1 MGVVSWQGVATEVLA
16 RLERYRLQPRQMH
29 AAAIRGE
36 RLSPRKGLSIE
47 FADYRHYTPGDD
59 LRHLDWN
66 ILARLDRAYLRTY
79 QDEQELPV
87 YLLLDCSASM
97 AFGEPPKYDLA
108 RSLAACLGYLA
119 LITGDAVYPVA
130 LDGRVGEARALR
142 GRISYRRLLEW
153 LRTREPDGRDLSQSL
168 RRFAHANLPTGM
180 AFLLTDGLDE
190 GITDALRTLAS
201 RRHEL
206 VVIQIVSEV
215 ELDPDLEGDLKLID
229 AETDDTLEITATGG
243 VLSEYRRRLDAH
255 CEAIENACRRIG
267 AIYLQTQNNRPVEE
281 VLLRGLR
288 PIGVLRD

>member
-1 MGVVSWQGVATEVLA
+1 MDWQGVATEVLA

-29 AAAIRGE
+29 AATIRGE

-47 FADYRHYTPGDD
+47 FADYRHYAPGDD

-108 RSLAACLGYLA
+108 RSLAACLGYIG
-119 LITGDAVYPVA
+119 LIAGDAVYPIA
-130 LDGRVGEARALR
+130 LDGRTSETRAMR
-142 GRISYRRLLEW
+142 GRISYRRLIEW
-153 LRTREPDGRDLSQSL
+153 LRAREPDGRDLSRSL
-168 RRFAHANLPTGM
+168 QRFAHANLPTGM

-190 GITDALRTLAS
+190 HLTNALRTLAS

-206 VVIQIVSEV
+206 VVMQILSEV

-229 AETDDTLEITATGG
+229 AETGEALEITATGG
-243 VLSEYRRRLDAH
+243 VLTEYRKRLNAH
-255 CEAIENACRRIG
+255 CEAITNTCRRLG
-267 AIYLQTQNNRPVEE
+267 ALYLQVRNNQPLEE
-281 VLLRGLR
+281 ILLRGLR
-288 PIGVLRD
+288 PMGVLCD

>member
-1 MGVVSWQGVATEVLA
+1 
-16 RLERYRLQPRQMH
+16 MH
-29 AAAIRGE
+29 AATIRGE

-97 AFGEPPKYDLA
+97 AFGEPSKYDLA
-108 RSLAACLGYLA
+108 RSLAACLGYVGLVA
-119 LITGDAVYPVA
+119 GDAVYPVA
-130 LDGRVGEARALR
+130 LDGRVEGTRALR
-142 GRISYRRLLEW
+142 GRLSYRRLLEW
-153 LRTREPDGRDLSQSL
+153 LRAREPNGRDLNQSL

-190 GITDALRTLAS
+190 HLPDALRTVAS

-206 VVIQIVSEV
+206 VLLHILSEA

-229 AETDDTLEITATGG
+229 AETGDTVEITASGG
-243 VLSEYRRRLDAH
+243 VLTEYRKRLDAH
-255 CEAIENACRRIG
+255 CEAIRNTCRRIG
-267 AIYLQTQNNRPVEE
+267 ALYLEVRNNQSVEE
-281 VLLRGLR
+281 IILRGLR
-288 PIGVLRD
+288 PLGVLSD

>member
-1 MGVVSWQGVATEVLA
+1 MSWQGVPTEVLT

-29 AAAIRGE
+29 AATIRGE

-47 FADYRHYTPGDD
+47 FADYRHYAPGDD

-97 AFGEPPKYDLA
+97 AFGEPPKYDMA
-108 RSLAACLGYLA
+108 RSLSACLGYIG
-119 LITGDAVYPVA
+119 LIAGDAVYPVA
-130 LDGRVGEARALR
+130 LDGRISEIRVLR
-142 GRISYRRLLEW
+142 GRISYRRLTEW
-153 LRTREPDGRDLSQSL
+153 LRAREPDGRDLSRSL
-168 RRFAHANLPTGM
+168 QRFAHANLPTGM

-190 GITDALRTLAS
+190 NLPDALRTLAS

-206 VVIQIVSEV
+206 IVIQILSEV

-229 AETDDTLEITATGG
+229 AETGDILEITATGG
-243 VLSEYRRRLDAH
+243 VLTEYRRRLDTH
-255 CEAIENACRRIG
+255 CEAIVNTCRRIG
-267 AIYLQTQNNRPVEE
+267 ALYLQARNNQPPEE

-288 PIGVLRD
+288 PLGVLSD

>member
-1 MGVVSWQGVATEVLA
+1 MEWQGVPTEVLA

-29 AAAIRGE
+29 AATIRGE

-47 FADYRHYTPGDD
+47 FADYRHYAPGDD

-97 AFGEPPKYDLA
+97 AFGEPPKHHLA
-108 RSLAACLGYLA
+108 CSLAACLGYVG
-119 LITGDAVYPVA
+119 LIAGDAVYPVA
-130 LDGRVGEARALR
+130 LGSGTGETRALR
-142 GRISYRRLLEW
+142 GRLSYRRLTEW
-153 LRTREPDGRDLSQSL
+153 LRVREPDGRDLSRSL
-168 RRFAHANLPTGM
+168 QRFAHANLPTGM

-190 GITDALRTLAS
+190 NFTDALRTLAS

-206 VVIQIVSEV
+206 VVIQILSEV

-229 AETDDTLEITATGG
+229 AETGEALEVTATSG
-243 VLSEYRRRLDAH
+243 VLAEYQRRLHAH
-255 CEAIENACRRIG
+255 CEAIVNTCRRIG
-267 AIYLQTQNNRPVEE
+267 ALYLQARNSQPVEE

-288 PIGVLRD
+288 PMGILRD

>member
-1 MGVVSWQGVATEVLA
+1 MDWQGVATEVLA
-16 RLERYRLQPRQMH
+16 RLERYRLRPRQMH
-29 AAAIRGE
+29 AATIRGE

-47 FADYRHYTPGDD
+47 FADYRHYAPGDD

-108 RSLAACLGYLA
+108 RSLAACLGYIG
-119 LITGDAVYPVA
+119 LIAGDAVYPIA
-130 LDGRVGEARALR
+130 LDGRTSETRAMR
-142 GRISYRRLLEW
+142 GRISYRRLIEW
-153 LRTREPDGRDLSQSL
+153 LRAREPDGRDLSRSL
-168 RRFAHANLPTGM
+168 QRFAHANLPTGM

-190 GITDALRTLAS
+190 NITDALRTIAS

-206 VVIQIVSEV
+206 VVMQILSEV

-229 AETDDTLEITATGG
+229 AETGEALEITATGG
-243 VLSEYRRRLDAH
+243 VLTEYRKRLNAH
-255 CEAIENACRRIG
+255 CEAITNTCRRLG
-267 AIYLQTQNNRPVEE
+267 ALYLQVRNNQPLEE
-281 VLLRGLR
+281 ILLRGLR
-288 PIGVLRD
+288 PMGVLCD